1 MVKLGIRGYTITQL
15 HKPMVW
21 TFGLQ
26 LEILFPLS
34 FQCSLSYIMYFL
46 SSPLDS
52 GSCKSRDCGFLIFHP
67 YILAESLD
75 DRIQVFFWGGGVSWW
90 IADWIICV
98 LWNPNQNSHLQFQ
111 GSWKCHTAVSEAQN
125 TIQSSISSER
135 SPHNTTIC
143 GATRSHS
150 QWRFTILTWGPFTCK
165 VIAIKFSKWNILNIL
180 FEITVPFHANILSTV
195 LSLA

>member
-75 DRIQVFFWGGGVSWW
+75 DRIQVFFWGGGILMDSWLNNLCSLKPKPEFTSPVSGELEMPYCCFW
-90 IADWIICV
+90 
-98 LWNPNQNSHLQFQ
+98 
-111 GSWKCHTAVSEAQN
+111 
-125 TIQSSISSER
+125 SSEYYTIIYFLWAVT
-135 SPHNTTIC
+135 PQHNHLW
-143 GATRSHS
+143 SH
-150 QWRFTILTWGPFTCK
+150 
-165 VIAIKFSKWNILNIL
+165 
-180 FEITVPFHANILSTV
+180 
-195 LSLA
+195 